1 MRDFKKVLDFGSKRL
16 LVQAIALS
24 GSDLSSSSKPWT
36 VQAQTAQVV
45 YEEFH
50 EQVQSLSMFF

>member
-1 MRDFKKVLDFGSKRL
+1 MVLDFGSKRL